1 MRREDVV
8 ELWRKQSALPRH
20 EARAECRSSG
30 HPRRFM
36 SAFVFLIACRQ
47 GAKAGATAAARGAT
61 AGATAG
67 ATTAASET
75 PRPMRPFLA
84 RSTKAPSL

>member
-8 ELWRKQSALPRH
+8 ELWRKQSAF
-20 EARAECRSSG
+20 
-30 HPRRFM
+30 PRRADPLAIQDALF
-36 SAFVFLIACRQ
+36 IACLS
-47 GAKAGATAAARGAT
+47 GATAGATAAARGAT

-67 ATTAASET
+67 ATTAAIET